1 MQDKIIVL
9 TYQLNLIVRRLDKIV
24 YNSVHYDVEQQIRI
38 ISEKIYEISDAI
50 EAIEIILED
59 DQIDTKDFN

>member
-9 TYQLNLIVRRLDKIV
+9 MYQLNLISRRLEKIIYESV
-24 YNSVHYDVEQQIRI
+24 NYNVEQQLKAIN
-38 ISEKIYEISDAI
+38 EKIYEISDAI

>member
-24 YNSVHYDVEQQIRI
+24 YDSVNYDVEQQLRI
-38 ISEKIYEISDAI
+38 INEKVYEINDAV
-50 EAIEIILED
+50 ETIEILLED
-59 DQIDTKDFN
+59 DQINLSGIN